1 MEATGINLSAF
12 GTTQKPVIAHV
23 TLHDGEAAIKLRD
36 AGPLAERAR
45 LADDTATVFAGWRQE
60 LLGLARP
67 IGVDVALDVSA
78 LKPVATGPLWGM
90 THRPLDY
97 AFYGDAPVTDRIGE
111 FGVRFRAM
119 LDAGSMEL
127 GKELI
132 EASPRATLEL
142 LEFKGQ
148 YAGGSA
154 HHTHA
159 GWRADDRGKRPDKLL
174 AKMLQ
179 ELGINAGEGTQKLG
193 STELDAILCAMT
205 ALAVRKGEGN
215 LTARE
220 LDGEI
225 SERCARRSLAVQADR
240 THKAPRHAFV
250 LARPF
255 WESAVVTR
263 E

>member
-23 TLHDGEAAIKLRD
+23 TLHDGEASIRLRD
-36 AGPLAERAR
+36 AAS
-45 LADDTATVFAGWRQE
+45 LADRTRLGDDVATVFANWRQE

-67 IGVDVALDVSA
+67 IAVDVALDVA
-78 LKPVATGPLWGM
+78 TLKPAATGPLWCM
-90 THRPLDY
+90 THRPLDF

-119 LDAGSMEL
+119 LDAGSIEL

-159 GWRADDRGKRPDKLL
+159 GWRADDRSKRPDKLL

-179 ELGINAGEGTQKLG
+179 ELGINAGEGVAKLS

-225 SERCARRSLAVQADR
+225 SERCARRALAVQADR
-240 THKAPRHAFV
+240 SHKAPRHAYV

-255 WESAVVTR
+255 WEAAIVVR